1 MSHDIRLDSRG
12 QFDELIVADPKS
24 VHIERMDAHSYWMRV
39 EQHDGPPLVLWF
51 EVKKAPSCVEE

>member
-12 QFDELIVADPKS
+12 KFDELIVTDPKS

-39 EQHDGPPLVLWF
+39 EQHGGPPLVLRF